1 MLRFIIILFFSSTLF
16 SQVQTESWLDYVIE
30 ENKEAEPN
38 IIPHNIESFKI
49 RFGKIT
55 VGNPQI
61 IEADGSRRAIFP
73 SEARLRKISY
83 SAPIFLEISSYINDV
98 QRENFQAEIGKLPIM
113 LRSKYCNLKDLSRE
127 ELIHR
132 APYLVFLSS
141 FGTYPVQA
149 FFQVYQEHLRHHQ

>member
-1 MLRFIIILFFSSTLF
+1 MDKSILIKKYFEEKKFVESSIQSFNNFIDLGLK
-16 SQVQTESWLDYVIE
+16 EVIE

-83 SAPIFLEISSYINDV
+83 SAPIYLEISSYINDV
-98 QRENFQAEIGKLPIM
+98 QRENFQAEVGKLPIM

-127 ELIHR
+127 ELI
-132 APYLVFLSS
+132 YKVGS
-141 FGTYPVQA
+141 FNELKTI
-149 FFQVYQEHLRHHQ
+149 LK